1 MLDRLQQALASRY
14 TIERELGHGG
24 MAVVYLAQDLK
35 HRRPVAIKVL
45 RPELAYAIGPERFLR
60 EIEIAARLAHPHI
73 LPLHDSGNADGVL
86 YYVMPYVEGE
96 SLRDRLQREGKLPVE
111 EAVRITSEVA
121 DALGYAHQAGLVHR
135 DIKPENIL
143 LQAGHAVVSDFG
155 IARAVSAAGA
165 DKLTETGIAVGT
177 PAYMSPEQ
185 SLGDSGLD
193 ARSDVYS
200 LGCVLFEML
209 AGRPP
214 FTGPSAQAIVAGH
227 RTTPVP
233 TLASLGVSA
242 PPAVEA
248 ALDAALGKERDQRP
262 ANATEFRRLLDG
274 STAPR
279 VAYPGGSRVPVAV
292 AAVVAGLLL
301 AGGIMLSRRHTTGGG
316 TGTPATGFRSLAV
329 LPFTSPDR
337 DSANAYF
344 GAGMAE
350 ELTTAFARVP
360 GLRVASNG
368 SASRLQDAGATDAEL
383 ARQLD
388 VQTLI
393 EGTVRRSGERIR
405 VTARL
410 VNPRDGTVLWAD
422 QYDRQMKE
430 VFDVQDEMARAIV
443 TALRPTFVDTAQV
456 AAARAV
462 RGTADLEAYDL
473 YLKGRYYWE
482 RRGASGLTT
491 AIGYFQQALARDS
504 SFARAW
510 AGLSMSQVVLP
521 LFVNLSADSL
531 LTLSRQN
538 AERAIRLDSTLA
550 DAHLALAYALRG
562 QWRWPESE
570 REFKKAL
577 ALAPEDA
584 RIHHWYAVL
593 LYVIGRTDEAVDQL
607 TAAIRLDPQ
616 SPSIANDLAY
626 ATYVAGRY
634 DEALPLA
641 RHAWTMDTTR
651 SDCSLQLGMIQ
662 LARGRPDSALTAF
675 EGASR
680 LGIGFE
686 ISPFLSVTY
695 RRLGRTRQADSLY
708 ADVLKRYGADRSL
721 AWTVA
726 IAAGGA
732 GDLDRGIAAVKE
744 TIDGRPLLLTE
755 LSLPCDAM
763 FDPLKRDARFGKM
776 VGGAGMKVCGPKGE
790 GTRDRGP
797 GTRG

>member
-1 MLDRLQQALASRY
+1 MLDRLQAALSDRY

-60 EIEIAARLAHPHI
+60 EIEIAARLSHPHI

-96 SLRDRLQREGKLPVE
+96 TLRDRLTREGRFPVE

-242 PPAVEA
+242 PPAIEA

-262 ANATEFRRLLDG
+262 ANATEFRRLLEG
-274 STAPR
+274 STAPQ
-279 VAYPGGSRVPVAV
+279 VSHPGGSRAPVAIAAGV
-292 AAVVAGLLL
+292 AAILLVGGVV
-301 AGGIMLSRRHTTGGG
+301 LSRRPGSVTGA
-316 TGTPATGFRSLAV
+316 GTPATGFRSLAV

-360 GLRVASNG
+360 GIRVASNG
-368 SASRLQDAGATDAEL
+368 SASRLQDAGSSDAEL
-383 ARQLD
+383 ARRLD

-393 EGTVRRSGERIR
+393 EGTVRRSGDRIR
-405 VTARL
+405 VSARL
-410 VNPRDGTVLWAD
+410 VNPEDGTVLWAD
-422 QYDRQMKE
+422 QYDRRMAE

-443 TALRPTFVDTAQV
+443 TALRPTFVDTAQQS
-456 AAARAV
+456 AARAV

-482 RRGASGLTT
+482 RRGATGLVT
-491 AIGYFQQALARDS
+491 AVGYFERALARDS
-504 SFARAW
+504 TFARAW

-521 LFVNLSADSL
+521 LFVDLSADSL
-531 LTLSRQN
+531 LSLASRN

-550 DAHLALAYALRG
+550 DGHLAWAYALRG

-593 LYVIGRTDEAVDQL
+593 LYVIGRTDEAVEQL
-607 TAAIRLDPQ
+607 TTATRLDPLA
-616 SPSIANDLAY
+616 PSIANDLAY
-626 ATYVAGRY
+626 ATYTAHHF
-634 DEALPLA
+634 DDALAKA
-641 RHAWTMDTTR
+641 RHAWVMDTTR

-680 LGIGFE
+680 LGLGFE

-695 RRLGRTRQADSLY
+695 RRLGRIREADSLY
-708 ADVLKRYGADRSL
+708 AGLLKGYGKDRSL
-721 AWTVA
+721 AYAVA
-726 IAAGGA
+726 IAAAGA
-732 GDLDRGIAAVKE
+732 GDLERGIAAVKE
-744 TIDGRPLLLTE
+744 TIDRRPLLLTE

-763 FDPLKRDARFGKM
+763 FDPLKQDARFERMLKG
-776 VGGAGMKVCGPKGE
+776 VGLRVC
-790 GTRDRGP
+790 R
-797 GTRG
+797 